1 MKKMIFTIAFLA
13 VATIQT
19 SMAIELKPLDKLVSE
34 CKQLEEIF
42 NIGKV
47 ADKILAEEAFQK
59 FRLMGCMEIA
69 EIGRSI
75 TEPNIKG

>member
-1 MKKMIFTIAFLA
+1 MKNMILAIAFLT

-19 SMAIELKPLDKLVSE
+19 SEAIELTPIDKLVSE
-34 CKQLEEIF
+34 CKQLEMIF
-42 NIGKV
+42 NVGKV